1 MTINKL
7 IKQHCYNIRILIVLE
22 LQTKLNV
29 EHRKQNI
36 MIVCFKINDLS
47 LT

>member
-1 MTINKL
+1 MAINKL
-7 IKQHCYNIRILIVLE
+7 IKQHTVIRILIVLE

-36 MIVCFKINDLS
+36 TIVCFKINDLS